1 MKKIL
6 SSVFI
11 ILLIILAYFVIF
23 QGFSVASINVLSIN
37 QIIAAN
43 DELTNK
49 IAETNSLLKKDYVSK
64 KERLSNEVAQLLR
77 KKEEYFNLAK
87 ISTEK
92 ELSKANVEE
101 KYLIEY
107 LWTRVG
113 RHATA
118 KGVNLRMDVLA
129 GDAGE
134 EDIKNLSFDVQ
145 GQYTAIIEFLY
156 AIEGDSELNFKIE
169 SFKVAPNSTNSIL
182 EATFTVNGIRIK
194 TEDTSAALKQSTTQN
209 DESTTNQASN
219 QTNSENQNDQTNGTQ
234 SQNTIDNQTTNVVN
248 ENVTDNQGTNGQN
261 VNDTINSISE

>member
-23 QGFSVASINVLSIN
+23 QGFSVASIKVLSIN
-37 QIIAAN
+37 QIIEAN

-49 IAETNSLLKKDYVSK
+49 IAQTNSLLKKDFVAK
-64 KERLSNEVAQLLR
+64 KEKLSNEVAQLLR

-113 RHATA
+113 RHATS
-118 KGVNLRMDVLA
+118 KGVNLKMDVMA

-134 EDIKNLSFDVQ
+134 EEIKNLSFNVQ
-145 GQYTAIIEFLY
+145 GQYAAVIDFIY

-169 SFKVAPNSTNSIL
+169 SFKIAPNSTNSIL
-182 EATFTVNGIRIK
+182 EATFTVSGIRIK
-194 TEDTSAALKQSTTQN
+194 SEDTSAKVKETETQSQEN
-209 DESTTNQASN
+209 TNNQTSNENTGN
-219 QTNSENQNDQTNGTQ
+219 QTNTTSNDNTVQNGNNNTIENQVTNN
-234 SQNTIDNQTTNVVN
+234 QN
-248 ENVTDNQGTNGQN
+248 N
-261 VNDTINSISE
+261 VNDVINNISE